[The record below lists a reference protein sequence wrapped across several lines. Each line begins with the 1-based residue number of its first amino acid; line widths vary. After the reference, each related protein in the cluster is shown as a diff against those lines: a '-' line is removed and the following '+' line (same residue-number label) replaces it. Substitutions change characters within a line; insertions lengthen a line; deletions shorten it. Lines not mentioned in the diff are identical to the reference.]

1 MMDNEIAYEVD
12 EEGQDVLT
20 IKDELNS
27 VEILSNV
34 LSLIPCPDR

>member
-20 IKDELNS
+20 IKEELNN
-27 VEILSNV
+27 VEIVPNV
-34 LSLIPCPDR
+34 LSLFPCPDR